1 MNEKL
6 KAMRAKIEENLAKL
20 RAMLDLVDK
29 EKREFTEEEVQ
40 AYAALEAETD
50 KLEKEHEREEKQAI
64 REARAGEREDVIYLA
79 DYNSRKQTPAKEFRN
94 FGEFV
99 YTIAYNKGDPRLRD
113 LYHAYSAEFRAQ
125 TMGTGSEGGFNV
137 PEQFR
142 PELMSVPP
150 QGAVVR
156 PRARVIP
163 AGDPPDAKITMP
175 ALDQTNGANMYG
187 GVTVA
192 AVAEAGTKTETSAKF
207 REVALEP
214 QEVAGWI
221 RVSDKLLR
229 NWGAASVTLATLLR
243 QAMMGWEDYRFVRGT
258 GMAEP
263 LGIIASPARIVVGR
277 QTASQVTW
285 QDVRTMYSKL
295 KFGGSPVWIASQT
308 ILPYLMTIADAG
320 SNNLFVTAFA
330 GAAGPVPATLFG
342 FPILF
347 NDRSPALGSEGDLML
362 VDLQYYLI
370 KDGSGPFVDASPHV
384 YFTSDQT
391 VIRITWNVDGK
402 PWLTEPLQ
410 LEGSAA
416 NTISPFV
423 VLR

>member
-1 MNEKL
+1 MEKL
-6 KAMRAKIEENLAKL
+6 KELRAKIEENLAKL
-20 RAMLDLVDK
+20 RAMLDKADT
-29 EKREFTEEEVQ
+29 EKRDLTDEETQ
-40 AYAALEAETD
+40 AYDALQAETD
-50 KLEKEHEREEKQAI
+50 KIEREHERLEKLAI
-64 REARAGEREDVIYLA
+64 REAKAKEREDVVYLA
-79 DYNSRKQTPAKEFRN
+79 DYNARKTVPAKEFRN

-99 YTIAYNKGDPRLRD
+99 YTVAYNKTDPRLRD
-113 LYHAYSAEFRAQ
+113 LYHAYSVEGRAQ

-142 PELMSVPP
+142 PELMSVMP
-150 QGAVVR
+150 QGAVIR

-175 ALDQTNGANMYG
+175 ALDQGTGANMYG
-187 GVTVA
+187 GVTVSS
-192 AVAEAGTKTETSAKF
+192 VAEAGTKTETSAKF
-207 REVALEP
+207 REIALEP

-229 NWGAASVTLATLLR
+229 NWGAASTTLSTLLR
-243 QAMMGWEDYRFVRGT
+243 QAMVGWEDYRFVRGT
-258 GMAEP
+258 GVVEP
-263 LGIIASPARIVVGR
+263 LGVIASPARVVVAR

-308 ILPYLMTIADAG
+308 ILPYLMNIADAG
-320 SNNLFVTAFA
+320 SNNLFVTAFS
-330 GAAGPVPATLFG
+330 GAAGPVPPTLFG

-347 NDRSPALGSEGDLML
+347 NDRNPALGSEGDLIL
-362 VDLQYYLI
+362 ADLNYYLI

-391 VIRITWNVDGK
+391 VIRITWNVDGR
-402 PWLTEPLQ
+402 PWLTEPLA
-410 LEGSAA
+410 LEGSS
-416 NTISPFV
+416 TSTVSPFV